1 MPPEGSQSAR
11 SVPGR
16 SIAIVTDDPGW
27 HGARLR
33 SAFLARG
40 AQVSWVSLAQCRI
53 DLDTAGGVV
62 VAGFEAGLPD
72 AVFVRGIAA
81 GSLEQVILRLDVL
94 HALRELGV
102 PVYNDAR
109 AIERSVDKAMTS
121 FLLHR
126 AAIPTPPTWAL
137 EDEPRARALLER
149 EYAAGHEVVVKPLF
163 GSQGR
168 GLVRLSPAQALPDGI
183 AQGGVWY
190 LQRFVRTAGGSFHDW
205 RVLVIGGRAMAAMIR
220 HGTTWINNV
229 AQGARCEPCVLD
241 ADLARLAE
249 AATAAIGM
257 DYAGVDLIRDDE
269 GRLQV
274 LEVNSI
280 PAWRGLQTVAPIDIA
295 ARLADDLLQR
305 RVQRAGTAA

>member
-1 MPPEGSQSAR
+1 MPPEGSLSAR
-11 SVPGR
+11 PFAGC

-33 SAFLARG
+33 AAFQARG
-40 AQVSWVSLAQCRI
+40 ARVTWVSLAQCRI
-53 DLDTAGGVV
+53 DLDAPAGVV
-62 VAGFEAGLPD
+62 LAGCEQRLPD
-72 AVFVRGIAA
+72 AVFVRGVAA
-81 GSLEQVILRLDVL
+81 GSLEQVVLRLDVL

-109 AIERSVDKAMTS
+109 AIERTVDKAMTS

-126 AAIPTPPTWAL
+126 AGIPTPATWAV
-137 EDEPRARALLER
+137 EDEARARALLER
-149 EYAAGHEVVVKPLF
+149 EYAGGNDVVLKPLF

-168 GLVRLSPAQALPDGI
+168 GLLRLSPPQALPDGI
-183 AQGGVWY
+183 AQGNVWY
-190 LQRFVRTAGGSFHDW
+190 LQRFVRSAGGRFHDW
-205 RVLVIGGRAMAAMIR
+205 RVLVIGGRAVAAMIR

-229 AQGARCEPCVLD
+229 AQGARCEPCAVD

-257 DYAGVDLIRDDE
+257 DYAGVDLIRDAE
-269 GRLQV
+269 GRLHV

-280 PAWRGLQTVAPIDIA
+280 PAWRGLQTVASIDIA

-305 RVQRAGTAA
+305 RVQRARSDA